1 MKKTLFISLI
11 LGGLTISG
19 FIGNEPVT
27 PSNGKQFAKKMDA
40 SKVYG
45 PDCKLAYDRKCNFGI
60 SSVFPSPVITSPI
73 DVYNYCRQTVIS
85 CPVTECDARLNVL
98 YGFQAGSPKTDS
110 CLPAGYRGK

>member
-11 LGGLTISG
+11 LGMLTISG
-19 FIGNEPVT
+19 FIGNELVT
-27 PSNGKQFAKKMDA
+27 PSNEKQFAKKIDA

-45 PDCKLAYDRKCNFGI
+45 PDCKVAYDRKCNFGN
-60 SSVFPSPVITSPI
+60 SSVFPSPAITSPI
-73 DVYNYCRQTVIS
+73 DVYNYCRQNSIS
-85 CPVTECDARLNVL
+85 CSATECAARLNVL